1 MRIFIRK
8 IGETFVT
15 GNHAAVTVLD
25 IKKDQVK
32 LGIDSPIDVAA
43 RHEIINQH
51 IKTGLD
57 EIKKVFLT
65 LLDDP
70 RKTED
75 EENNNK

>member
-1 MRIFIRK
+1 MLIFTKK

-15 GNHAAVTVLD
+15 DSYATITVLD
-25 IKKDQVK
+25 LKKDQVK
-32 LGIDSPIDVAA
+32 LGINSPIDVAV
-43 RHEIINQH
+43 RHEIINQY
-51 IKTGLD
+51 IKTGLG

-75 EENNNK
+75 DGDL